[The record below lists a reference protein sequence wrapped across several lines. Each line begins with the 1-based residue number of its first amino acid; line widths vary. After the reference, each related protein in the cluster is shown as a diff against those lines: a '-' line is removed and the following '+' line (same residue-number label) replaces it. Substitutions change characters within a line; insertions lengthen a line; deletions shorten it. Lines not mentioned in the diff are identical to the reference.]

1 MLDDYNIYEKI
12 NLLLYKFEVDI
23 NIKLGEDIFFQV
35 LFDKYIKDKIKYN
48 KDNITIKNLNNK
60 INNNKDN
67 SDVGIQKQ
75 ENEKYYLVRKLY
87 KRLVIK
93 FHPDKG
99 GDENIFIKV
108 KNYYDDNL
116 LIGLLSIYY
125 NSNIKL
131 PELTDDDNEK
141 ILEEFIKLYVYLLK
155 NNV

>member
-48 KDNITIKNLNNK
+48 KDNITIKKLNNK